1 MGFNTNVNQQSNIF
15 DKETLAYL
23 LERKELLGELYGLL
37 LDLQISDVETTDS
50 PLIPIEV
57 TNQQGESAIFH
68 LIGINTTSLISSEMK
83 GSITFTFIKDVVK
96 VKKIETVV
104 TRPTAGLR
112 LVTTQD

>member
-37 LDLQISDVETTDS
+37 IDLQVSDVDNTDS

-57 TNQQGESAIFH
+57 TNQLGESAIFH

-83 GSITFTFIKDVVK
+83 GSITFTFIKDVVQ
-96 VKKIETVV
+96 VRKIETVV
-104 TRPTAGLR
+104 TRPTSGLR

>member
-1 MGFNTNVNQQSNIF
+1 MGFNTSVNQQNSIF

-23 LERKELLGELYGLL
+23 LERKELLGELYGLY
-37 LDLQISDVETTDS
+37 LDLQVSEVDNTDS

-57 TNQQGESAIFH
+57 TNQLGESAIFH

-83 GSITFTFIKDVVK
+83 GSITFTFIKDVIR

-104 TRPTAGLR
+104 NNPNAGLR